1 MSGVSSKAMNEIL
14 VVNVNWLGDVIFSS
28 PVFRALKTAYPDARI
43 RCLAVPRV
51 RDLLECVPFIDEV
64 IVYDEDGRHKGPFGK
79 AGLIYQLR
87 RRRFDA
93 AFLLHKSL
101 TRALLVYW
109 AGIPRRIGYD
119 TKKRG
124 KLLTHAVPYPD
135 ETTMHRS
142 DYYLNIVESFGVRPA
157 GRETELRVD
166 QAAKEGINRMLE
178 EHAIGDGDFV
188 IALNP
193 GGNWDLKRWPG
204 ENFVKLLTR
213 LCAGSYPEVK
223 IVLIGA
229 QSDAGLT
236 GDMIASIPRRN
247 GRVVDWAGKMGL
259 KHLVALMA
267 RANLVVSA
275 DSGPLHIANSVG
287 TDTIGLFGPTR
298 PEVTGPRGRGR
309 SFILQ
314 RDVGCNRSACY
325 YVQCPDNSCMQAVHV
340 EDVVDA
346 IRQIKHP

>member
-1 MSGVSSKAMNEIL
+1 MNEIL

-28 PVFRALKTAYPDARI
+28 PVFRALKTAYPGARLS
-43 RCLAVPRV
+43 CLAVPRV
-51 RDLLECVPFIDEV
+51 KDVLECVPFIDEV

-79 AGLIYQLR
+79 AGLAYQLR

-101 TRALLVYW
+101 TRALLVYL
-109 AGIPRRIGYD
+109 AGIPQRIGYD

-124 KLLTHAVPYPD
+124 MLLTHAVPYPC
-135 ETTMHRS
+135 ETKTHRL

-157 GRETELRVD
+157 SRMAELRVD
-166 QAAKEGINRMLE
+166 QAADEEVGLMLA
-178 EHAIGDGDFV
+178 EHSIGQRDFV
-188 IALNP
+188 VVLNP

-204 ENFVKLLTR
+204 ESFVKLLKR
-213 LCAGSYPEVK
+213 LCAGSDPEVK
-223 IVLIGA
+223 IILTGA

-236 GDMIASIPRRN
+236 GDMIARIPQRN
-247 GRVVDWAGKMGL
+247 GRVMDLAGKMGL
-259 KHLVALMA
+259 KHLIALMA
-267 RANLVVSA
+267 RADIVVSA

-314 RDVGCNRSACY
+314 RDVGCNRNACY
-325 YVQCPDNSCMQAVHV
+325 YLKCPDNSCMQAVHV

-346 IRQIKHP
+346 VRQIKHH